1 MPGAAALTAAGALRG
16 GAGYVRL
23 LADGH
28 AGGIPSAIV
37 QSGSDARAIL
47 RDSRVG
53 ALAIGPGLG
62 KGEKEGDLL
71 ALALASNLPLV
82 LDADAL
88 TRIAELG
95 PAALH
100 VAAATPILT
109 PHAGEFARL
118 FEDRSGSKIEQAR
131 RAAEQ
136 SRSVIVYKG
145 PDTIV
150 AAPDGR
156 AGVAAAASGW
166 LATAGTGDV
175 LTGVIAAMRAWGL
188 DAYEAACAGVWLH
201 GRAAA
206 LAGDGLIAD
215 DLLDHLPAAFVECL

>member
-1 MPGAAALTAAGALRG
+1 M
-16 GAGYVRL
+16 
-23 LADGH
+23 
-28 AGGIPSAIV
+28 
-37 QSGSDARAIL
+37 
-47 RDSRVG
+47 G

-62 KGEKEGDLL
+62 RGDKEGDLL

-88 TRIAELG
+88 TRIAE
-95 PAALH
+95 P
-100 VAAATPILT
+100 
-109 PHAGEFARL
+109 GEFARL

-188 DAYEAACAGVWLH
+188 DAYEAACAVIRLSQALSRLPLVKAWFGICNPPDRLSGGLLEDRSCL
-201 GRAAA
+201 GRSNWRTPIASRR
-206 LAGDGLIAD
+206 LTIRYQSGLD
-215 DLLDHLPAAFVECL
+215 CCGR